1 VAVARNFKVLPIPLA
16 MVLIGQGFIS
26 LSSFVTVVALGRW
39 GGDSALGT
47 FALGWSGW
55 FFASSLADSLI
66 ATPYTYYVNQKQ
78 RIVPDL
84 SMVALWGI
92 ISLGIV
98 MIVVVSILLNF
109 ASGNIFGLNS
119 AHSTGSLSTIWPAL
133 PAAIV
138 ASLLREI
145 VKRHYLATSQP
156 ARLLLVDCCGALL
169 QISGIVALVY
179 WQRLSASGALWVIAM
194 AMLVPVLP
202 LITISRFKRL
212 RAAQYDCK
220 KGLGA
225 FFDYGRWLLL
235 GGACHVI
242 SVQAYPW
249 LAFAGGGERL
259 AGSFAACIA
268 LVNLLSPVF
277 TGLIN
282 YYRPKFMAVT
292 AKDSNVPLS
301 RYVWRRV
308 PFFLFPA
315 VVLAIILSVFG
326 ERVLGELYGPSF
338 ITATP
343 ALRWLAFGT
352 IAVALAGPVQ
362 LGLLALGQTQSNL
375 QYHGIILF
383 VLALGSTFTAM
394 EPNLLQLGAIY
405 WLSNCLGAI
414 ALVWIFINNKKRA

>member
-1 VAVARNFKVLPIPLA
+1 
-16 MVLIGQGFIS
+16 MVLFGQGFIS

-39 GGDSALGT
+39 GGESALGT

-55 FFASSLADSLI
+55 FLASSLADSLI
-66 ATPYTYYVNQKQ
+66 ATPYTYYVSQKQ

-92 ISLGIV
+92 ITLCVV
-98 MIVVVSILLNF
+98 MILVVSLLLNF
-109 ASGNIFGLNS
+109 ASGNISGLS
-119 AHSTGSLSTIWPAL
+119 SPHSTGSLSRIWPAL

-145 VKRHYLATSQP
+145 VRRHYLATSQQ
-156 ARLLLVDCCGALL
+156 ARLFFVDFCGALL
-169 QISGIVALVY
+169 QILGIVALIY
-179 WQRLSASGALWVIAM
+179 WQRLSASSALWVIAI
-194 AMLVPVLP
+194 AMIVPILP

-212 RAAQYDCK
+212 KAAQNDCK

-225 FFDYGRWLLL
+225 FFDYGRWLFL

-259 AGSFAACIA
+259 AGLFAACIA
-268 LVNLLSPVF
+268 LVNLLSPIF
-277 TGLIN
+277 TGLSN
-282 YYRPKFMAVT
+282 YYRPKFMAVN
-292 AKDSNVPLS
+292 AKDSNAPLS

-315 VVLAIILSVFG
+315 VVLAITLSVFG

-338 ITATP
+338 VSATP

-383 VLALGSTFTAM
+383 VLALGATFTAL

-414 ALVWIFINNKKRA
+414 ALIWIFLNNQKRA